1 MLLHILSM
9 SSMNLIYKIYGLK
22 QAFTSLVLETPI
34 FFAHLAFW
42 DPKLTLNYSLE
53 TESCESFILIYV
65 DNIIV
70 IGNNRVVVRTTI
82 KVVWKEI
89 AIRILVVRVD
99 IIFLVQV
106 HNTPNGTILLHY
118 RYAWTLT
125 KMVLFFFGSK

>member
-1 MLLHILSM
+1 
-9 SSMNLIYKIYGLK
+9 MNLVYKIYGLK

-65 DNIIV
+65 DNITV

-89 AIRILVVRVD
+89 AIRILVVCIN

-106 HNTPNGTILLHY
+106 QKTPNGTILLHY
-118 RYAWTLT
+118 RYAWTPT
-125 KMVLFFFGSK
+125 GIILFEKDLVK

>member
-1 MLLHILSM
+1 
-9 SSMNLIYKIYGLK
+9 MNLVYKIYGLK

-65 DNIIV
+65 DNITV

-89 AIRILVVRVD
+89 AIRILVVCIN

-106 HNTPNGTILLHY
+106 QKTPNGTILLHY
-118 RYAWTLT
+118 RYAWIPTGII
-125 KMVLFFFGSK
+125 LFEKNLVK

>member
-1 MLLHILSM
+1 
-9 SSMNLIYKIYGLK
+9 MNLVYKIYGLK

-34 FFAHLAFW
+34 FLAHLAFW

-82 KVVWKEI
+82 KVVWKE
-89 AIRILVVRVD
+89 L
-99 IIFLVQV
+99 QS
-106 HNTPNGTILLHY
+106 
-118 RYAWTLT
+118 
-125 KMVLFFFGSK
+125 GSWWFA